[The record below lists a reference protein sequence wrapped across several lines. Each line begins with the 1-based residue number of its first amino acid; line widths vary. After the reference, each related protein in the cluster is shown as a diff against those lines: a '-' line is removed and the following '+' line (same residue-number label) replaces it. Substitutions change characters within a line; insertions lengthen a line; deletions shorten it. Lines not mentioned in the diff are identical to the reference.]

1 MVAMDF
7 VGPLVESTQGNLHML
22 VITDPFSKFAEV
34 IATPNQTAE
43 VTANALWF
51 GYCGKHGVPA
61 ILHSD
66 QRLYSISVRTWVSTK
81 PEHQVT
87 ILLGMEELSGTT
99 RHWWK
104 G

>member
-66 QRLYSISVRTWVSTK
+66 QGRNFESAVIQHLCENLGIHETRT
-81 PEHQVT
+81 
-87 ILLGMEELSGTT
+87 SGY
-99 RHWWK
+99 HPA
-104 G
+104 GNGGVE